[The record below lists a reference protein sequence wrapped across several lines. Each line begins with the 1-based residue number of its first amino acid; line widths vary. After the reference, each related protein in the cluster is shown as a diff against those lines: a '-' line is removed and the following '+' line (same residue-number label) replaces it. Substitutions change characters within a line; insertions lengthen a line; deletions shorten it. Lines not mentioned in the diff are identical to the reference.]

1 MNLAIAATV
10 FGIVALAELPDKTM
24 IATLIMGS
32 RNRPLLV
39 WAGASAAFVLHAA
52 VAVGAGRLVL
62 LLPHRVLEVVT
73 TTLFL
78 AGALYLLL
86 VPERHEEE
94 AGEEAAAE
102 AEADVADGAGV
113 GGEGGGGEGG
123 GSEGGME
130 RAARARS
137 VTTGRGPWRVAGA
150 AFGVILVGEFGDL
163 TQILVLNL
171 SARYREP
178 VPVFVGAVAALVT
191 VAALGAWSGRA
202 LLRWLPVAA
211 IRRGGG
217 VMLLGFA
224 TYGIYSLVR

>member
-1 MNLAIAATV
+1 MNLAIVATV
-10 FGIVALAELPDKTM
+10 FGVVALAELPDKTM

-32 RNRPLLV
+32 RDRPLLV

-52 VAVGAGRLVL
+52 LAVGAGRLVL
-62 LLPHRVLEVVT
+62 LLPHRVLEGVT
-73 TTLFL
+73 TALFL

-102 AEADVADGAGV
+102 AEADGAR
-113 GGEGGGGEGG
+113 GEGGNGG
-123 GSEGGME
+123 GGG

-137 VTTGRGPWRVAGA
+137 VSTGRGPWRVAGA

-171 SARYREP
+171 SARYGEP
-178 VPVFVGAVAALVT
+178 APVFVGAVAALVT

-202 LLRWLPVAA
+202 LLRWLPLAA

-217 VMLLGFA
+217 LILLGFA
-224 TYGIYSLVR
+224 AHGIYSLLR